1 MKRVLRS
8 PSVDSMSPARPGC
21 LRLPLHSVTFQLG
34 QLPDPGP
41 DAGPVIAS
49 TLSPMPDLFDL
60 KVLLRPLLLPPA
72 APLLLMVA
80 GLLLSRRRPAI
91 GRSLT
96 AVGLLM
102 AWLLASGLAADFICG
117 RLEANQRPLSTEA
130 LQAAAKSPNPPRAIV
145 ILGGGAVRDGHFT
158 PARERLHSRTLER
171 VMAGARVAKAS
182 GLPILVSGGT
192 PEWLKHSEA
201 ELMRR
206 VLVDDLG
213 LAVGWVEDRSR
224 DTAENARFSAEM
236 LRAQGINSIVLVT
249 HAYHMPRSQA
259 AFESTGLKVLA
270 SPHDWKGGG
279 GGPDFGELRDWMP
292 NAASAE
298 TVWLA
303 LHETLGLYWYRLMG
317 HV

>member
-1 MKRVLRS
+1 
-8 PSVDSMSPARPGC
+8 
-21 LRLPLHSVTFQLG
+21 
-34 QLPDPGP
+34 
-41 DAGPVIAS
+41 
-49 TLSPMPDLFDL
+49 MPDLFEL
-60 KVLLRPLLLPPA
+60 KMLLRPLVLPPA

-80 GLLLSRRRPAI
+80 GLLLSRRKPAI

-96 AVGLLM
+96 VVGLLM
-102 AWLLASGLAADFICG
+102 AWLLATGLAADFICG
-117 RLEANQRPLSTEA
+117 RLEASQQPLSSAA
-130 LQAAAKSPNPPRAIV
+130 LQAARKGPNPPRAIV
-145 ILGGGAVRDGHFT
+145 ILGGGAVRDGNFT
-158 PARERLHSRTLER
+158 PARERLHARTLER
-171 VMAGARVAKAS
+171 VMAGARVARAS
-182 GLPILVSGGT
+182 GLPVLVSGGT
-192 PEWLKHSEA
+192 PEWLAHSEA

-213 LAVGWVEDRSR
+213 LAVRWVEDRSR

-236 LRAQGINSIVLVT
+236 LRAQGIDSIVLVT

-259 AFESTGLKVLA
+259 VFESTGLKVLT

-279 GGPDFGELRDWMP
+279 PDVGELRDWMP